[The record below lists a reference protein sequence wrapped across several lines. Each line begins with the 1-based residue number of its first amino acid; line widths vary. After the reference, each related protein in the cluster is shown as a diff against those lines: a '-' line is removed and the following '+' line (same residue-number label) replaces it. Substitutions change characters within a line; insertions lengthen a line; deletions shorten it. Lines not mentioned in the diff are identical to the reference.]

1 MRNGKVRWF
10 GVLGLLSNAAS
21 AFASAG
27 EATESSGAFSGFMLV
42 VGFVLVVYFLVVVV
56 KLMTGSKGLG
66 PDKMTTA
73 EFDDFTRPSDDPS
86 FRFPNSWPRRK

>member
-1 MRNGKVRWF
+1 MRNSKIAWF
-10 GVLGLLSNAAS
+10 GVLGLLSNATV
-21 AFASAG
+21 AFAMAG
-27 EATESSGAFSGFMLV
+27 EATESSGAFGGFMLV
-42 VGFVLVVYFLVVVV
+42 VGFVLAVYVLIVVV
-56 KLMTGSKGLG
+56 KLLTGSEDLG